1 MRPSRKDTPAFR
13 DAEHRLYTARSFHTG
28 ADTYDVA
35 RPSYPSEVA
44 ELLDA
49 PSTVLE
55 LGAGT
60 GKFTSLLA
68 RSGHTVLACDPSPE
82 MTRVLRRNCPG
93 VPVWRASAER
103 TAVRSAS
110 VDAVAAAQTWHW
122 VDAARASAEADRVV
136 RPGGG
141 LLLCWNTLD
150 VSHPWVLRLSRIM
163 HSGDVQR
170 EGFYPDVRPPW
181 GLAAERR
188 LRWLQPAPA
197 QALFDLMATR
207 SYWLRASESTRAKM
221 TANLTWYLYDRLG
234 FEPGQVLPLPYRTD
248 AFLYLR

>member
-13 DAEHRLYTARSFHTG
+13 DAEHRLRSAGSFRAG

-35 RPSYPSEVA
+35 RPSYPAEVA
-44 ELLDA
+44 ELLPRA
-49 PSTVLE
+49 STVLE
-55 LGAGT
+55 VGAGT
-60 GKFTSLLA
+60 GKFTTLLTGC
-68 RSGHTVLACDPSPE
+68 GHRVLATDPSPE
-82 MTRVLRRNCPG
+82 MARVLRRNCPG

-141 LLLCWNTLD
+141 ILLCWNTLD

-170 EGFYPDVRPPW
+170 EGFYPDVRAPW
-181 GLAAERR
+181 RLAAERR

-197 QALFDLMATR
+197 HSLFDLMATR
-207 SYWLRASESTRAKM
+207 SYWLRASGSTRARM
-221 TANLTWYLYDRLG
+221 TSNLTWYLYDRLG

-248 AFLYLR
+248 AFLYSR